1 MPFKSTAQRS
11 YLAIHNP
18 KVAHEFALATPKG
31 AKLPYHVGK
40 DGKGPFAHMYGKK
53 GK

>member
-11 YLAIHNP
+11 YLAIHKP
-18 KVAHEFALATPKG
+18 DVARKFAADSKG
-31 AKLPYHVGK
+31 QMYHVGK
-40 DGKGPFAHMYGKK
+40 DGRGPLESMFGKKK